1 MIVLTLPSAD
11 SRELVQAVTLGLER
25 IWKPGYRYQ
34 KAAVML
40 ADFWP
45 TGTYQPS
52 LFEAHK
58 TKPSS
63 ERPMEVMDSI
73 NRSGKG
79 RIFLAAEG
87 IRQPWQMKRTF
98 LSPAYTT
105 RISDLPRVT

>member
-1 MIVLTLPSAD
+1 MVLTLPSAD
-11 SRELVQAVTLGLER
+11 SRELVQAAILGLER

-40 ADFWP
+40 SDFWP

-52 LFEAHK
+52 LLEVHES
-58 TKPSS
+58 KPNS
-63 ERPMEVMDSI
+63 ERLRGGMDSI
-73 NRSGKG
+73 NHSGKG

-87 IRQPWQMKRTF
+87 IRQPRQMKRTF